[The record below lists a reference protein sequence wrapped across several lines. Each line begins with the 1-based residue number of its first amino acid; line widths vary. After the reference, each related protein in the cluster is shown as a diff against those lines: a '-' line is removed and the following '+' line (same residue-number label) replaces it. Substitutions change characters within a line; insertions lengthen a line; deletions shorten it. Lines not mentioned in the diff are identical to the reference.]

1 MVLMRLPQRFI
12 DLFRLSILDH
22 EGLAFR
28 CDKGNEGPITFLVFP
43 AADWRLW
50 CGYGDENP
58 GHCFGGCW
66 RCLLALARRH
76 RRVTIPN
83 AAHQCPRKC
92 DHRRTVLRL
101 SRNSMV
107 RPTAGRQNAVS
118 LRACPTSA

>member
-28 CDKGNEGPITFLVFP
+28 CDKRNEGPITFLVFP
-43 AADWRLW
+43 AADCRLW

-66 RCLLALARRH
+66 RWPGAIGGLLFQTLPISARESVIIGALFF
-76 RRVTIPN
+76 VG
-83 AAHQCPRKC
+83 AAI
-92 DHRRTVLRL
+92 LWF
-101 SRNSMV
+101 V
-107 RPTAGRQNAVS
+107 RP
-118 LRACPTSA
+118 PDDKMP